1 MRVLANNCNATFV
14 FAPLAPP
21 LANCENVDPS
31 DNDSCSSIIVFILK
45 QYEQ

>member
-1 MRVLANNCNATFV
+1 MGVLENRINETFV